1 MTDRVAVEGGEERRG
16 EERKGK
22 TEERTEENSDSER
35 GTKRRVGGRKAD
47 WIEEAGNT
55 TDGQI
60 RKEDD
65 GKQGFVQSF
74 AKLLGR
80 GGLLSVTVINFPNI
94 KRTKDILLLS
104 TPLLETRNLD
114 SVSHRKFETVTFE
127 ENSTI
132 RNESRN

>member
-1 MTDRVAVEGGEERRG
+1 MSTAADEDAIRMTDRVAVEGG

-65 GKQGFVQSF
+65 GKQGFVYR
-74 AKLLGR
+74 ALLNCWQR
-80 GGLLSVTVINFPNI
+80 L
-94 KRTKDILLLS
+94 
-104 TPLLETRNLD
+104 
-114 SVSHRKFETVTFE
+114 
-127 ENSTI
+127 
-132 RNESRN
+132 